1 MKIKTFFLVSAFLS
15 SIFISPLVLAV
26 DGYKN
31 LKFGMTNQQILESNI
46 CTLQKYDSGQVGV
59 EYYGCEDFRFGGK
72 SIEAGA
78 FFIEGKFLRFAV
90 VPSTDVAVGLVK
102 GLIDK
107 YGQASSSSTPQE
119 FQAIDTQPNREA
131 FMAFDNNTVYLKLM
145 SDENYIQSAIL
156 LYTSP
161 SYDSLLLKNQK
172 ESVSNDL

>member
-1 MKIKTFFLVSAFLS
+1 LT
-15 SIFISPLVLAV
+15 LAV

-31 LKFGMTNQQILESNI
+31 LKFGMTIQQILGSNI
-46 CTLQKYDSGQVGV
+46 CTLQENDSGQVGV
-59 EYYGCEDFRFGGK
+59 EYYWCGDFRFGGE

-78 FFIEGKFLRFAV
+78 FFIEGKFLRFV
-90 VPSTDVAVGLVK
+90 VVLSTNVVVGLSK
-102 GLIDK
+102 GLADK
-107 YGQASSSSTPQE
+107 YGQPSSSSTPQE

-161 SYDSLLLKNQK
+161 SYERLLLKNQK